1 MEFELQAL
9 TEPGK
14 LMIELAEKHAADFAV
29 RAAEH
34 DRDGTFPFENIAA
47 MKKSGFAAA
56 AVPKEFGGMG
66 VTSIHDS
73 VVAVSRLGRGDG
85 ATPLAF
91 TMHLFR
97 TLLTV
102 RTLRGA
108 IASGNQARRK
118 RSEELLKKIGAG
130 ELIIAV
136 ANAERGANIRT
147 SRTLATR
154 VEGGWLFNG
163 TKSFATGSP
172 AADVLA
178 VRARYENEV
187 GESRLGAAVVP
198 VTRPG
203 LEIMDN
209 WDGMGMRASGSHDVV
224 FTDYFVKDEE
234 FVDIGEFGK
243 FNAPFL
249 AVATA
254 THLGLCSPFLGIAE
268 SAHELA
274 LTAIKDRDAIR
285 NPMNQVTAAENEID
299 LAATRAVLSRAAQTF
314 DDFYQTA
321 AGTAPSNGPS
331 TEVPEADAFQLI
343 KSAAIAKK
351 FVTDRSCVIVDR
363 AVTLYGGGA
372 FLNNNTLA
380 RLYRDVRAGP
390 LMQPWARDQAVEII
404 GKVALGVDPNE
415 D

>member
-1 MEFELQAL
+1 MDFELQAS

-14 LMIELAEKHAADFAV
+14 RMVELAEKHAADFAV
-29 RAAEH
+29 RAGEH

-47 MKKSGFAAA
+47 MKESGFAAA

-66 VTSIHDS
+66 VSSIHDC
-73 VVAVSRLGRGDG
+73 VVAVSRLGRADG

-97 TLLTV
+97 TLLTA
-102 RTLRGA
+102 RALRDA
-108 IASGNQARRK
+108 VVSGNQARRK

-147 SRTLATR
+147 SQTLATK

-163 TKSFATGSP
+163 VKIFATGSP

-178 VRARYENEV
+178 VRARYENEA
-187 GESRLGAAVVP
+187 GEMRLGAAVVP

-203 LEIMDN
+203 LEIMNN

-224 FTDYFVKDEE
+224 FTDYFVRDEE
-234 FVDIGEFGK
+234 FDDIGEFGR

-249 AVATA
+249 AAASGVS
-254 THLGLCSPFLGIAE
+254 LGLCSTFLGIAE
-268 SAHELA
+268 SAHQIA
-274 LTAIKDRDAIR
+274 VTAIKDRDGAR
-285 NPMNQVTAAENEID
+285 YPMNQVTAAENEID
-299 LAATRAVLSRAAQTF
+299 LAATRAILSRAAQAF
-314 DDFYQTA
+314 DDFYQTGAGASSTHVSSSDVSA
-321 AGTAPSNGPS
+321 A
-331 TEVPEADAFQLI
+331 EAFQLI
-343 KSAAIAKK
+343 KNAACAKK

-363 AVTLYGGGA
+363 AITLFGGA
-372 FLNNNTLA
+372 GYLANSTLA

-390 LMQPWARDQAVEII
+390 FMQPWATNQAIEFI
-404 GKVALGVDPNE
+404 GQVALGLDPNE
-415 D
+415 E